1 MAPNDSLLPLRPY
14 ESASGQNPFS
24 VLESASV
31 ATTSAVPH
39 EHGLIDEVI
48 DFAKAHPLSAALIG
62 TGLAVATVGLGR
74 TFLLEEKAG
83 AALSEGENLVH
94 LTNPAAAEA
103 IGTCERIGGRY
114 GIFAVKADQ
123 LPVSPVGRFLNTL
136 VPRDLTA
143 EVQITGDA
151 TRAFR
156 APDPVGP
163 FSFLRRLGGVRSSPL
178 GSVDLATNKFV
189 ADEIFKDGAFRA
201 ATPAEQL
208 IYKTH
213 QYMLDYLIDAE
224 IYVGLGTVGYG
235 LTKDWKRGKR

>member
-1 MAPNDSLLPLRPY
+1 MAPNESLLPLRSYPC
-14 ESASGQNPFS
+14 ASGQNPFS
-24 VLESASV
+24 VLESGTV
-31 ATTSAVPH
+31 ATNTAPH
-39 EHGLIDEVI
+39 ERGLIDEVI
-48 DFAKAHPLSAALIG
+48 DFAKEHPISAALIG

-83 AALSEGENLVH
+83 AALGEGENLVH
-94 LTNPAAAEA
+94 LTNPSAAEA
-103 IGTCERIGGRY
+103 IGASERVGGRF

-123 LPVSPVGRFLNTL
+123 LPVSSAGRFLNTL

-156 APDPVGP
+156 APSPVGP
-163 FSFLRRLGGVRSSPL
+163 FSLLRRIGGVRSTPL
-178 GSVDLATNKFV
+178 GSIDLASNQFV
-189 ADEIFKDGAFRA
+189 PNEIFKDGVFRA
-201 ATPAEQL
+201 ATPSERL

-224 IYVGLGTVGYG
+224 AWVGTGMVGYA
-235 LTKDWKRGKR
+235 LTKDSQHRRR

>member
-1 MAPNDSLLPLRPY
+1 MAPNESLLPLHSFPV
-14 ESASGQNPFS
+14 AAGQNPFS
-24 VLESASV
+24 VLESGSV
-31 ATTSAVPH
+31 ASSTVPH

-48 DFAKAHPLSAALIG
+48 DFAKEHPISATLIA

-103 IGTCERIGGRY
+103 IGTSERIGGRY

-123 LPVSPVGRFLNTL
+123 LPVSAAGRFLNTL

-143 EVQITGDA
+143 EVQIAGDA

-163 FSFLRRLGGVRSSPL
+163 FSFLRRVGGVRSSPL
-178 GSVDLATNKFV
+178 GSVDLATNRFIPN
-189 ADEIFKDGAFRA
+189 EIFKDGAFRA
-201 ATPAEQL
+201 ATPAERT

-224 IYVGLGTVGYG
+224 IYVGLGTIGYG
-235 LTKDWKRGKR
+235 LTKDWKPGKR